1 MKNKLLASILTA
13 CMLLTMLPTAAFAA
27 ETEAEPGTEQTAS
40 GPENAG
46 NQPDGGGDDAGGPDN
61 NRSSETANVSSR
73 EELEAALKDS
83 SVSTINIDSNI
94 DMGDTDWNGVQIEKG
109 RTLVINGNDNT
120 ISGLKVHKA
129 YMGPNGSGIPGDGG
143 SADYYTAWIA
153 DNKGTLT
160 INDLTFSDAEID
172 ANPLT
177 TEKQSTGSSI
187 FAVVVANNSGELTYN
202 NVNVVGS
209 TVRGYSKVGL
219 LHGFTQNNGS
229 FVANKCSVENSQVVL
244 EADGSDKEAAL
255 SGILIG
261 YDGNN
266 AARTN
271 GIKMSGCEITIN
283 SSVQWNAEIQTKP
296 DGTRYVSNWGLTSP
310 TYTHGSN
317 GTDSVAFVAEVGGY
331 QYETLPAAIAAAQDG
346 ETVKLLENITE
357 ANAIQIPQ
365 DADITLN
372 LNGQVLMVTN
382 GDALLN
388 NGVLTILDSLTGGK
402 IISENSGA
410 IGVGSG
416 STTTI
421 QSGTFESVEGAVFT
435 SKSIGATI
443 NIEGGTFSAS
453 DNAVIAGNGSS
464 RTGDPNVINIK
475 GGTFNG
481 SIKSSG
487 YVACGIYAPWKD
499 QIKVSGGT
507 FNITGGAGIVAR
519 AGTVTVTGGEF
530 KTTGNVTGMVG
541 DSRNVVPCAALVFDS
556 AANYP
561 GMTETSK
568 ISVSGGTFISD
579 SGVDAVNA
587 VENGDTS
594 RISIASGIFSSDVKD
609 YCATGYTAVKDE
621 TTGLWTVKASEGMV
635 AKPEG
640 NGDGSVSAEVGGEF
654 AGTENGNDGVEVE
667 NSKLEIDVT
676 TGGENKPNENVN
688 KTTVTIQPASL
699 ESVKNSS
706 VSNVEIT
713 TDVGVVTLDKAAWDS
728 ITENAGGS
736 SVTLT
741 VEKKADG
748 SSPADWTVSAVDS
761 KGETVFSSEDQRD
774 GEISIS
780 VPYTKENL
788 NDGDQVVVYYIGENG
803 QLEAMTTTYNQEN
816 KTLTWSTDH
825 LSDFGDVII
834 GPDTEA
840 VWISG
845 TELKAGTL
853 ADALSAV
860 ASKGGT
866 IDLVNNA
873 TLADAKFV
881 ISKNVTIQK
890 SAVATNVPAISATVA
905 AGETAGAFTVTENAS
920 LTLNGVKLVVQGTA
934 NTETDGGK
942 YDGTGIILNNSAN
955 GTGGKFILNNAE
967 VELTELQR
975 GMVFQVTASNLASI
989 EMNSSKLTIQ
999 NIDGNASNG
1008 GMWSIKN
1015 DSTVIVSHC
1024 GNHGLSVQEI
1034 TVDHSMIHVDD
1045 AGYVGVLAQKVEL
1058 KNGAEV
1064 SVTNSGNQLPLD
1076 SQWAPNGEKYEN
1088 AVEIKKGGSL
1098 SVDETSSMELTGNKS
1113 NSILIAD
1120 QGSLDNQGT
1129 ITGEIVIA
1137 GSTQHLVKVLVD
1149 GKIVAAATVADKGSY
1164 TLPAAPSKSGY
1175 DFKGWSNGTATYAAN
1190 AQVENITADMEFTAK
1205 WEKQKDDS
1213 SSGSSDNER
1222 TYAIITE
1229 DDGNGS
1235 VTVSADEASAGTRI
1249 TVTVKP
1255 DAGYE
1260 LDELTVTDAKNK
1272 DLKVTKRSETTYTFH
1287 MADSKVTVEA
1297 SFAKDGTVQQP
1308 DTRFDDVAKSAWY
1321 YKAVEYVAENG
1332 IMSGVSA
1339 REFAP
1344 NAGFSRAMLAQT
1356 LYAMSGKPAVKAES
1370 TFADVAANA
1379 WYADAVNW
1387 AAEKGYVSGV
1397 GDGKF
1402 APDASVTREQM
1413 ALILYRYAGSP
1424 DASGMAQK
1432 EFADSSS
1439 VSAYAVD
1446 AIRWA
1451 VHEGLISGMENNTLA
1466 PQGTATRAQVAQI
1479 LMNFHQKLDK

>member
-1 MKNKLLASILTA
+1 M
-13 CMLLTMLPTAAFAA
+13 
-27 ETEAEPGTEQTAS
+27 
-40 GPENAG
+40 
-46 NQPDGGGDDAGGPDN
+46 
-61 NRSSETANVSSR
+61 
-73 EELEAALKDS
+73 
-83 SVSTINIDSNI
+83 STINIDSNI

-187 FAVVVANNSGELTYN
+187 LAVVVANNSGELTYN

-310 TYTHGSN
+310 THTHGSN

-357 ANAIQIPQ
+357 AKAIQIPQ

-402 IISENSGA
+402 IISKNSGA

-561 GMTETSK
+561 GMIETSK

-587 VENGDTS
+587 VENGDTTS

-955 GTGGKFILNNAE
+955 GTGRQVHPE
-967 VELTELQR
+967 QR
-975 GMVFQVTASNLASI
+975 RGRA
-989 EMNSSKLTIQ
+989 
-999 NIDGNASNG
+999 
-1008 GMWSIKN
+1008 
-1015 DSTVIVSHC
+1015 
-1024 GNHGLSVQEI
+1024 
-1034 TVDHSMIHVDD
+1034 
-1045 AGYVGVLAQKVEL
+1045 Y
-1058 KNGAEV
+1058 
-1064 SVTNSGNQLPLD
+1064 
-1076 SQWAPNGEKYEN
+1076 
-1088 AVEIKKGGSL
+1088 
-1098 SVDETSSMELTGNKS
+1098 
-1113 NSILIAD
+1113 
-1120 QGSLDNQGT
+1120 
-1129 ITGEIVIA
+1129 
-1137 GSTQHLVKVLVD
+1137 
-1149 GKIVAAATVADKGSY
+1149 
-1164 TLPAAPSKSGY
+1164 
-1175 DFKGWSNGTATYAAN
+1175 
-1190 AQVENITADMEFTAK
+1190 
-1205 WEKQKDDS
+1205 
-1213 SSGSSDNER
+1213 R
-1222 TYAIITE
+1222 T
-1229 DDGNGS
+1229 
-1235 VTVSADEASAGTRI
+1235 
-1249 TVTVKP
+1249 P
-1255 DAGYE
+1255 
-1260 LDELTVTDAKNK
+1260 
-1272 DLKVTKRSETTYTFH
+1272 
-1287 MADSKVTVEA
+1287 
-1297 SFAKDGTVQQP
+1297 
-1308 DTRFDDVAKSAWY
+1308 AWY
-1321 YKAVEYVAENG
+1321 G
-1332 IMSGVSA
+1332 IPSHRQQSG
-1339 REFAP
+1339 
-1344 NAGFSRAMLAQT
+1344 Q
-1356 LYAMSGKPAVKAES
+1356 Y
-1370 TFADVAANA
+1370 
-1379 WYADAVNW
+1379 
-1387 AAEKGYVSGV
+1387 
-1397 GDGKF
+1397 
-1402 APDASVTREQM
+1402 
-1413 ALILYRYAGSP
+1413 
-1424 DASGMAQK
+1424 
-1432 EFADSSS
+1432 
-1439 VSAYAVD
+1439 
-1446 AIRWA
+1446 
-1451 VHEGLISGMENNTLA
+1451 
-1466 PQGTATRAQVAQI
+1466 
-1479 LMNFHQKLDK
+1479 

>member
-177 TEKQSTGSSI
+177 TEKQSTSSSI
-187 FAVVVANNSGELTYN
+187 LAVVVANNSGELTYN

-1424 DASGMAQK
+1424 DASGMVLR
-1432 EFADSSS
+1432 EFADGDS